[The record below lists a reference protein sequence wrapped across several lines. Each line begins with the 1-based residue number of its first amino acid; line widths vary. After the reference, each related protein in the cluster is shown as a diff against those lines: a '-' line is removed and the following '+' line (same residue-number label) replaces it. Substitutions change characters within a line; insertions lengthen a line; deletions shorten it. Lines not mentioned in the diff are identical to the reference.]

1 MREEGK
7 WSLMMDMLIVSSHTL
22 IGRSLIYMLTNLT
35 AEERI
40 DAEFCA
46 PSAVV
51 EMAQARHVD
60 LILVEAIA
68 DFSEGIATVRAI
80 KQTLPQALVV
90 VLGTEDDEASIFEA
104 ICAGAEGYLT
114 RATSA
119 EALLATLRGV
129 ARGELG
135 LSRAASLRVV
145 RQLARAAQSSTPRV
159 PTTPGAKLTQREQEV
174 FDLVRHGLRSRE
186 IAERLCI
193 AEATVYKHI
202 QNVLDKLH
210 VHNRTQAILVTE
222 TEKDV
227 PAANTL
233 APHRRS
239 SARMLSVQRLHPA

>member
-1 MREEGK
+1 
-7 WSLMMDMLIVSSHTL
+7 MDMLIVSNHTL
-22 IGRSLIYMLTNLT
+22 IGRSLIYMLENL
-35 AEERI
+35 AADERI

-51 EMAQARHVD
+51 ATAQARHVD

-68 DFSEGIATVRAI
+68 DFAEGIGTVRAV
-80 KQTLPQALVV
+80 KEALPQALVV
-90 VLGTEDDEASIFEA
+90 VLGTEEDEASIFEA
-104 ICAGAEGYLT
+104 ISAGADGYLT

-135 LSRAASLRVV
+135 LSRIASLRVV
-145 RQLARAAQSSTPRV
+145 RQLSRVARSFTPRI
-159 PTTPGAKLTQREQEV
+159 PDTLGAKLTQREQEV

-210 VHNRTQAILVTE
+210 VHNRTQAILM
-222 TEKDV
+222 TEKDI
-227 PAANTL
+227 PAANTT
-233 APHRRS
+233 AANTTASHRRA
-239 SARMLSVQRLHPA
+239 SARVLSVQRLLPA